1 MNAEISETIRARLL
15 GFGVRIS
22 KLLAQR
28 KFLSAG
34 WHDNSNAHNPSKT
47 VAPTAYK
54 LWVRHRLGRL

>member
-15 GFGVRIS
+15 GVGVRIS
-22 KLLAQR
+22 ELLAQR
-28 KFLSAG
+28 KL